1 MSAIIL
7 AGPQAAASKFTL
19 DTFLDNIDTAA
30 YRNFVETKADFR
42 QGMRTDTGASG
53 TSFFQHNA
61 NNTRYLTA
69 VTGFVGGSEGS
80 WATIPSKWKA
90 AKGSTLVFMNSSYSP
105 TSNQDTVTDATFNGN
120 SITLTDQSPSSYVDR
135 LYISN
140 KVAMRY
146 YTHSSDSSTYDLSG
160 ATIGATFNKRSQN
173 GFNSQTIVGLPGKW
187 DVIETE
193 AAVHSV
199 AGQSYTTS
207 TSFQAG
213 DVILLQSGEVED
225 SAVFFDMEDSGGNAT
240 RRGSTRRGN
249 WYEAHNFELYT
260 VDSAGTVTWDGT
272 TQDGL
277 TYIALRFAG

>member
-19 DTFLDNIDTAA
+19 NTFLDNIDTAA

-90 AKGSTLVFMNSSYSP
+90 ARGSTLVFMNSSNDP
-105 TSNQDTVTDATFNGN
+105 TSNEDTVTDATFNSN
-120 SITLTDQSPSSYVDR
+120 SITLTDQGPSNYPNRDYVANEV
-135 LYISN
+135 Y
-140 KVAMRY
+140 MRY

-160 ATIGATFNKRSQN
+160 ATIGATFNKRSRN

-187 DVIETE
+187 DVIETL
-193 AAVHSV
+193 AVTQSS
-199 AGQSYTTS
+199 GQSYTTS

-213 DVILLQSGEVED
+213 DVILLQSGEYED
-225 SAVFFDMEDSGGNAT
+225 SAVYFDMEDSGGNAT

-249 WYEAHNFELYT
+249 WYQAHNFELYT

-272 TQDGL
+272 TQEGL